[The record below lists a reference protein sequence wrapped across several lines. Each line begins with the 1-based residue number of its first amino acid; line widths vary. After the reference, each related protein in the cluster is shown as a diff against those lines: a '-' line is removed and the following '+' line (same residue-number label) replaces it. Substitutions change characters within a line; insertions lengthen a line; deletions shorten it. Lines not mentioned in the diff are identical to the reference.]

1 MPVRVEHR
9 RDTNEAC
16 ATDGCLDF
24 ARHERRFHVSTDQLG
39 FLPDRLARISD
50 HIQTNYLDNGKLPFA
65 SLLIGRGDD
74 IALNWSSGVA
84 EDAIFRIA
92 SMTKPVTSV
101 AFMRLVEQGKVALTD
116 PVAKYIPEFAKLG
129 VFVAGGGNI
138 PFVSRPPTT
147 PMRIVDVLRHTT
159 GFTYSFQE
167 RSNID
172 AAYRKTDV
180 ESWNKS
186 TSQSFIDTL
195 AQIPLEFDPGTQ
207 WNYSVSTDVLG
218 ILIERISGQSLADY
232 FSQHIFGPLGMDDT
246 FFTVPAEKAER
257 IPECFAFDPETKMAL
272 FDEAGADSLWAK
284 GWSFNSGG
292 GGLASTVADYHR
304 FSRMLLNG
312 GALDGVQI
320 ISPKTLELMTANHLP
335 GGQDLTQMSKSL
347 FSEAEMAGIGF
358 GLGFAT
364 TIDSAATLTPCS
376 TGDFYWGGM
385 YSTAFFVDPV
395 EDIIMIFMTQ
405 LMPSS
410 TYPVRREIKTMIYSA
425 LAA

>member
-1 MPVRVEHR
+1 MIA
-9 RDTNEAC
+9 NE
-16 ATDGCLDF
+16 
-24 ARHERRFHVSTDQLG
+24 LG
-39 FLPDRLARISD
+39 FLPDRLQRISGR
-50 HIQTNYLDNGKLPFA
+50 IQTNYLDNGKLPFA

-74 IALNWSSGVA
+74 IALQWSSGVA
-84 EDAIFRIA
+84 DDAIFRIA
-92 SMTKPVTSV
+92 SMTKPITSV
-101 AFMRLVEQGKVALTD
+101 AFMQLVEQGKVALTD

-129 VFVAGGGNI
+129 VFIAGGGNI
-138 PFVSRPPTT
+138 PFVSRPPAT
-147 PMRIVDVLRHTT
+147 PMRIVDVLRHTS

-167 RSNID
+167 RSNVD
-172 AAYRKTDV
+172 AAYRKTDI
-180 ESWNKS
+180 ESWTKA

-218 ILIERISGQSLADY
+218 ILIERISGQALADY
-232 FSQHIFGPLGMDDT
+232 FNEHIFAPLGMDDT
-246 FFTVPAEKAER
+246 SFHVPSEKAAR
-257 IPECFAFDPETKMAL
+257 IPQCFAFDAETKMKL
-272 FDEAGADSLWAK
+272 FDESGANSLWAK

-292 GGLASTVADYHR
+292 GGLASTVADYHL
-304 FSRMLLNG
+304 FCRMLLNG

-364 TIDSAATLTPCS
+364 TIDSAATMIPCS

>member
-1 MPVRVEHR
+1 
-9 RDTNEAC
+9 
-16 ATDGCLDF
+16 
-24 ARHERRFHVSTDQLG
+24 
-39 FLPDRLARISD
+39 
-50 HIQTNYLDNGKLPFA
+50 
-65 SLLIGRGDD
+65 
-74 IALNWSSGVA
+74 
-84 EDAIFRIA
+84 
-92 SMTKPVTSV
+92 MTKPITSV
-101 AFMRLVEQGKVALTD
+101 AFMQLVERGLVALTD
-116 PVAKYIPEFAKLG
+116 PVTKYIPEFAQLG
-129 VFVAGGGNI
+129 VFVGGGGNV
-138 PFVSRPPTT
+138 PFMTRAPKTQ
-147 PMRIVDVLRHTT
+147 MRVIDLLRHTA

-167 RSNID
+167 QGNID

-180 ESWNKS
+180 ESWTKN
-186 TSQSFIDTL
+186 TSQSVIDTL

-207 WNYSVSTDVLG
+207 WNYSVATDILG
-218 ILIERISGQSLADY
+218 ILVERISGLSLPEY
-232 FSQHIFGPLGMDDT
+232 FQTHIFTPLGMTDS
-246 FFTVPAEKAER
+246 FFQVPADKAAR
-257 IPECFAFDPETKMAL
+257 IPEGFAFDPETKMKL
-272 FDEAGADSLWAK
+272 IDKAGADSMWAK

-292 GGLASTVADYHR
+292 GGLASSVADYYR
-304 FSRMLLNG
+304 FCRMLLNG
-312 GALDGVQI
+312 GALDGAQI
-320 ISPKTLELMTANHLP
+320 LSPKTIELMTANHIP

-405 LMPSS
+405 LLPST

>member
-1 MPVRVEHR
+1 MSADE
-9 RDTNEAC
+9 
-16 ATDGCLDF
+16 
-24 ARHERRFHVSTDQLG
+24 LG
-39 FLPDRLARISD
+39 FIPDRLARIPAFV
-50 HIQTNYLDNGKLPFA
+50 QAQYLDNGKLPFA
-65 SLLIGRGDD
+65 SLLVGRGDD

-84 EDAIFRIA
+84 DDAIFRIA
-92 SMTKPVTSV
+92 SMTKPITSV
-101 AFMRLVEQGKVALTD
+101 AFMQLVEQGKVALTD

-138 PFVSRPPTT
+138 PFVSRPPAT
-147 PMRIVDVLRHTT
+147 PMRIVDLLRHTA

-172 AAYRKTDV
+172 AAHRKTDV
-180 ESWNKS
+180 ESWSRN
-186 TSQSFIDTL
+186 TSQSFIDIL
-195 AQIPLEFDPGTQ
+195 AEIPLEFDPGTE
-207 WNYSVSTDVLG
+207 WNYSVATDIVG
-218 ILIERISGQSLADY
+218 VLIERISGQSLPDY
-232 FSQHIFGPLGMDDT
+232 FQHHIFAPLGMNDT
-246 FFTVPAEKAER
+246 FFTVPSDKADRLPEAYVFDAEAKLKLSDKAGIE
-257 IPECFAFDPETKMAL
+257 
-272 FDEAGADSLWAK
+272 SLWAK

-304 FSRMLLNG
+304 FCRMLLNG

-335 GGQDLTQMSKSL
+335 GGRDLTQMSKSL
-347 FSEAEMAGIGF
+347 FSEADMAGIGF

-364 TIDSAATLTPCS
+364 TIDSAATLVPCS
-376 TGDFYWGGM
+376 AGDFYWGGM

-405 LMPSS
+405 LMPST

>member
-1 MPVRVEHR
+1 MSAE
-9 RDTNEAC
+9 D
-16 ATDGCLDF
+16 
-24 ARHERRFHVSTDQLG
+24 LG
-39 FLPDRLARISD
+39 FVPDRLAMIPAF
-50 HIQTNYLDNGKLPFA
+50 IQANYLDNGKLPFA
-65 SLLIGRGDD
+65 SVLVGRGDD
-74 IALNWSSGVA
+74 IALQWSSGVA

-92 SMTKPVTSV
+92 SMTKPITSV
-101 AFMRLVEQGKVALTD
+101 AFMQLVEQGKVALTD

-129 VFVAGGGNI
+129 VFVGGGGNV
-138 PFVSRPPTT
+138 PFITRAPSTL
-147 PMRIVDVLRHTT
+147 MRVVDLLRHTA

-167 RSNID
+167 QGNVD

-180 ESWNKS
+180 ESWTKN
-186 TSQSFIDTL
+186 TSQSVIDTL

-207 WNYSVSTDVLG
+207 WNYSVATDIVG
-218 ILIERISGQSLADY
+218 ILVERISGLSLPEY
-232 FSQHIFGPLGMDDT
+232 FQTHIFAPLGMTDT
-246 FFTVPAEKAER
+246 FFHVPAEKAAR
-257 IPECFAFDPETKMAL
+257 IPEGFGFDPEAKMKLIDKARA
-272 FDEAGADSLWAK
+272 ESMWAK

-292 GGLASTVADYHR
+292 GGLASSVADYHR
-304 FSRMLLNG
+304 FCRMLLNG

-320 ISPKTLELMTANHLP
+320 LSPKTIELMTANHIP

-364 TIDSAATLTPCS
+364 TIDSAATLAPCS
-376 TGDFYWGGM
+376 NGDFYWGGM

-405 LMPSS
+405 LLPST

>member
-1 MPVRVEHR
+1 MSA
-9 RDTNEAC
+9 D
-16 ATDGCLDF
+16 D
-24 ARHERRFHVSTDQLG
+24 LG
-39 FLPDRLARISD
+39 FLPDRLQRIGE
-50 HIQTNYLDNGKLPFA
+50 HIQSKYLDSGKLPFA

-74 IALNWSSGVA
+74 IAHQWHSGVA

-92 SMTKPVTSV
+92 SMTKPITSV
-101 AFMRLVEQGKVALTD
+101 AFMQLVEQGKVALTD

-129 VFVAGGGNI
+129 VFVAGGDKM
-138 PFVSRPPTT
+138 PFVTRPPAS
-147 PMRIVDVLRHTT
+147 PMRIIDVLRHMT

-167 RSNID
+167 RTAVD

-180 ESWNKS
+180 ESWNKNN
-186 TSQSFIDTL
+186 SQGFIATL
-195 AQIPLEFDPGTQ
+195 AKIPLDFDPGTQ

-218 ILIERISGQSLADY
+218 ILIERISGQPLADY
-232 FSQHIFGPLGMDDT
+232 FSNHIFAPLGMEDT
-246 FFTVPAEKAER
+246 FFTVPADKAARLPQCFVFDAEK
-257 IPECFAFDPETKMAL
+257 KMKL

-284 GWSFNSGG
+284 GWSFDSGG

-304 FSRMLLNG
+304 FCRMLLNG
-312 GALDGVQI
+312 GALDGAQI
-320 ISPKTLELMTANHLP
+320 ISPKTIELMTANHLP
-335 GGQDLTQMSKSL
+335 DGKDLTEMSKSL

-364 TIDSAATLTPCS
+364 TIDSAATMTPCS
-376 TGDFYWGGM
+376 TGDFYWGGV

>member
-1 MPVRVEHR
+1 MNAE
-9 RDTNEAC
+9 D
-16 ATDGCLDF
+16 
-24 ARHERRFHVSTDQLG
+24 LG
-39 FLPDRLARISD
+39 FVPDRLARIPAF
-50 HIQTNYLDNGKLPFA
+50 IQANYLDNGKLPFA
-65 SLLIGRGDD
+65 SVLVGRGDD
-74 IALNWSSGVA
+74 IALQWSSGVA

-92 SMTKPVTSV
+92 SMTKPITSV
-101 AFMRLVEQGKVALTD
+101 AFMQLVEQGKVALTD
-116 PVAKYIPEFAKLG
+116 PVIKYIPEFAKLG
-129 VFVAGGGNI
+129 VFVGGGGNV
-138 PFVSRPPTT
+138 PFMTRAPSTL
-147 PMRIVDVLRHTT
+147 MRVVDLLRHTA

-167 RSNID
+167 QGNVD

-180 ESWNKS
+180 ESWTKN
-186 TSQSFIDTL
+186 TSQSVIDTL

-207 WNYSVSTDVLG
+207 WNYSVATDIVG
-218 ILIERISGQSLADY
+218 ILVERISGLSLPEY
-232 FSQHIFGPLGMDDT
+232 FQTHIFAPLGMTDT
-246 FFTVPAEKAER
+246 FFQGPADKAAR
-257 IPECFAFDPETKMAL
+257 IPEGFSFDPEAKMKL
-272 FDEAGADSLWAK
+272 IDKAGAESMWAK

-292 GGLASTVADYHR
+292 GGLASSVADYHR
-304 FSRMLLNG
+304 FCRMLLNG

-320 ISPKTLELMTANHLP
+320 LSPKTIELMTANHIP

-364 TIDSAATLTPCS
+364 TIDSAATLAPCS
-376 TGDFYWGGM
+376 NGDFYWGGM

-405 LMPSS
+405 LLPST

>member
-1 MPVRVEHR
+1 MSAE
-9 RDTNEAC
+9 D
-16 ATDGCLDF
+16 
-24 ARHERRFHVSTDQLG
+24 LG
-39 FLPDRLARISD
+39 FVSDRLARIPAF
-50 HIQTNYLDNGKLPFA
+50 IQANYIDNGKLPFA
-65 SLLIGRGDD
+65 SVLVGRGDD
-74 IALNWSSGVA
+74 IALQWSSGVA

-92 SMTKPVTSV
+92 SMTKPITSV
-101 AFMRLVEQGKVALTD
+101 AFMQLVEQGLVALTD
-116 PVAKYIPEFAKLG
+116 PVTKYIPEFAQLG
-129 VFVAGGGNI
+129 VFVGGGGNV
-138 PFVSRPPTT
+138 PFMTRAPKTQ
-147 PMRIVDVLRHTT
+147 MRVIDLLRHTA

-167 RSNID
+167 QGNID

-180 ESWNKS
+180 ESWTKN
-186 TSQSFIDTL
+186 TSQSVIDTL

-207 WNYSVSTDVLG
+207 WNYSVATDILG
-218 ILIERISGQSLADY
+218 ILVERISGLSLPEY
-232 FSQHIFGPLGMDDT
+232 FQTHIFTPLGMADT
-246 FFTVPAEKAER
+246 FFQVPADKAAR
-257 IPECFAFDPETKMAL
+257 IPEGFAFDPETKMKL
-272 FDEAGADSLWAK
+272 IDKAGADSMWAK

-292 GGLASTVADYHR
+292 GGLASSVADYYR
-304 FSRMLLNG
+304 FCRMLLNG
-312 GALDGVQI
+312 GALDGAQI
-320 ISPKTLELMTANHLP
+320 LSPKTIELMTANHIP

-405 LMPSS
+405 LLPST

>member
-1 MPVRVEHR
+1 MSAE
-9 RDTNEAC
+9 D
-16 ATDGCLDF
+16 
-24 ARHERRFHVSTDQLG
+24 LG
-39 FLPDRLARISD
+39 FVSDRLARIPAFV
-50 HIQTNYLDNGKLPFA
+50 QANYLDNGKLPFA
-65 SLLIGRGDD
+65 SVLVGRGDD
-74 IALNWSSGVA
+74 IALQWSSGVA

-92 SMTKPVTSV
+92 SMTKPITSV
-101 AFMRLVEQGKVALTD
+101 AFMQLVERGLVALTD
-116 PVAKYIPEFAKLG
+116 PVTKYIPEFAQLG
-129 VFVAGGGNI
+129 VFVGGGGNV
-138 PFVSRPPTT
+138 PFMTRAPKTQ
-147 PMRIVDVLRHTT
+147 MRVIDLLRHTA

-167 RSNID
+167 QGNID

-180 ESWNKS
+180 ESWTKN
-186 TSQSFIDTL
+186 TSQSVIDTL

-207 WNYSVSTDVLG
+207 WNYSVATDILG
-218 ILIERISGQSLADY
+218 ILVERISGLSLPEY
-232 FSQHIFGPLGMDDT
+232 FQTHIFTPLGMTDS
-246 FFTVPAEKAER
+246 FFQVPADKAAR
-257 IPECFAFDPETKMAL
+257 IPEGFAFDPETKMKL
-272 FDEAGADSLWAK
+272 IDKAGADSMWAK

-292 GGLASTVADYHR
+292 GGLASSVADYYR
-304 FSRMLLNG
+304 FCRMLLNG
-312 GALDGVQI
+312 GALDGAQI
-320 ISPKTLELMTANHLP
+320 LSPKTIELMTANHIP

-405 LMPSS
+405 LLPST

>member
-1 MPVRVEHR
+1 MS
-9 RDTNEAC
+9 A
-16 ATDGCLDF
+16 
-24 ARHERRFHVSTDQLG
+24 DQLG
-39 FLPDRLARISD
+39 FLPERIARIPEF
-50 HIQTNYLDNGKLPFA
+50 IQRNYLDNGKLPFA
-65 SLLIGRGDD
+65 SLLVGRGED
-74 IALNWSSGVA
+74 IALQWSSGVA
-84 EDAIFRIA
+84 DNAIFRIA
-92 SMTKPVTSV
+92 SMTKPITSV
-101 AFMRLVEQGKVALTD
+101 AFMQLVEQGKVALTD
-116 PVAKYIPEFAKLG
+116 PVAKFIPEFAKLG
-129 VFVAGGGNI
+129 VFVAGGGNV
-138 PFVSRPPTT
+138 PFVSRPPTS

-172 AAYRKTDV
+172 AAYRKTDI
-180 ESWNKS
+180 ESWTKS

-195 AQIPLEFDPGTQ
+195 AQIPLEFDPGSQ

-218 ILIERISGQSLADY
+218 ILIERISGQALPDY
-232 FSQHIFGPLGMDDT
+232 FREHIFAPLGMNDT
-246 FFTVPAEKAER
+246 FFTVPADKAGR
-257 IPECFAFDPETKMAL
+257 IPQCFAYDPQTNLKL
-272 FDEAGADSLWAK
+272 FDEAGAASLWTK

-292 GGLASTVADYHR
+292 GGLASSIADYHR
-304 FSRMLLNG
+304 FCRMLLNG

-320 ISPKTLELMTANHLP
+320 LSPKTIELMTANHIP

>member
-1 MPVRVEHR
+1 MSAE
-9 RDTNEAC
+9 D
-16 ATDGCLDF
+16 
-24 ARHERRFHVSTDQLG
+24 LG
-39 FLPDRLARISD
+39 FVSDRLARIPAF
-50 HIQTNYLDNGKLPFA
+50 IQANYLDNGKLPFA
-65 SLLIGRGDD
+65 SVLVGRGDD
-74 IALNWSSGVA
+74 IALQWSSGVA

-92 SMTKPVTSV
+92 SMTKPITSV
-101 AFMRLVEQGKVALTD
+101 AFMQLVERGLVALTD
-116 PVAKYIPEFAKLG
+116 PVTKYIPEFAQLG
-129 VFVAGGGNI
+129 VFVGGGGNV
-138 PFVSRPPTT
+138 PFMTRAPKTQ
-147 PMRIVDVLRHTT
+147 MRVIDLLRHTA

-167 RSNID
+167 QGNID

-180 ESWNKS
+180 ESWTKN
-186 TSQSFIDTL
+186 TSQSVIDTL

-207 WNYSVSTDVLG
+207 WNYSVATDILG
-218 ILIERISGQSLADY
+218 ILVERISGLSLPEY
-232 FSQHIFGPLGMDDT
+232 FQTHIFTPLGMTDS
-246 FFTVPAEKAER
+246 FFQVPADKAAR
-257 IPECFAFDPETKMAL
+257 IPEGFAFDPETKMKL
-272 FDEAGADSLWAK
+272 IDKAGADSMWAK

-292 GGLASTVADYHR
+292 GGLASSVADYYR
-304 FSRMLLNG
+304 FCRMLLNG
-312 GALDGVQI
+312 AQI
-320 ISPKTLELMTANHLP
+320 LSPKTIELMTANHIP

-405 LMPSS
+405 LLPST

>member
-1 MPVRVEHR
+1 MSAE
-9 RDTNEAC
+9 D
-16 ATDGCLDF
+16 
-24 ARHERRFHVSTDQLG
+24 LG
-39 FLPDRLARISD
+39 FVSDRLARIPEF
-50 HIQTNYLDNGKLPFA
+50 IQANYLDNGKLPFA
-65 SLLIGRGDD
+65 SVLVGRGDD
-74 IALNWSSGVA
+74 IALQWNSGVA

-92 SMTKPVTSV
+92 SMTKPITSV
-101 AFMRLVEQGKVALTD
+101 AFMQLVEQGKVALTD
-116 PVAKYIPEFAKLG
+116 PVAKYIPEFGQLG
-129 VFVAGGGNI
+129 VFVAGGGNV
-138 PFVSRPPTT
+138 PFVSRPPAT
-147 PMRIVDVLRHTT
+147 PLRVVDLLRHTA

-180 ESWNKS
+180 ESWTKS

-218 ILIERISGQSLADY
+218 ILVERISGLSLPDY
-232 FSQHIFGPLGMDDT
+232 FQTHIFAPLGMDDT
-246 FFTVPAEKAER
+246 FFCVPADKAAR
-257 IPECFAFDPETKMAL
+257 IPEGFAFDPEKKMKL
-272 FDEAGADSLWAK
+272 FDKAGTESLWTK

-292 GGLASTVADYHR
+292 GGLASSVADYHR
-304 FSRMLLNG
+304 FCRMLLNG

-320 ISPKTLELMTANHLP
+320 LSPKTIELMTANHIP

-410 TYPVRREIKTMIYSA
+410 TYPIRREIKTMIYAA

>member
-1 MPVRVEHR
+1 MSAE
-9 RDTNEAC
+9 E
-16 ATDGCLDF
+16 
-24 ARHERRFHVSTDQLG
+24 LG

-50 HIQTNYLDNGKLPFA
+50 FIQTNYLDTGKLPFA
-65 SLLIGRGDD
+65 SLLVGRGDD

-92 SMTKPVTSV
+92 SMTKPITSV
-101 AFMRLVEQGKVALTD
+101 AFMQLVEQGKVALTD

-129 VFVAGGGNI
+129 VFVAGGGNV
-138 PFVSRPPTT
+138 PFVSRPPTS
-147 PMRIVDVLRHTT
+147 PMRIVDLLRHTT

-180 ESWNKS
+180 ESWTRS

-195 AQIPLEFDPGTQ
+195 AQIPLEFDPGTPVELFGF
-207 WNYSVSTDVLG
+207 NRCPRHPHRTDQRPIVARLFPRPYLCAIGHGRYVLHRSRRQG
-218 ILIERISGQSLADY
+218 VAHSAMFRIRRRNQDEAVRRSRRRTA
-232 FSQHIFGPLGMDDT
+232 FGP
-246 FFTVPAEKAER
+246 KAGR
-257 IPECFAFDPETKMAL
+257 SIQAAV
-272 FDEAGADSLWAK
+272 
-284 GWSFNSGG
+284 
-292 GGLASTVADYHR
+292 GLASTVADYHR
-304 FSRMLLNG
+304 FCRMLLNG

>member
-1 MPVRVEHR
+1 VNALE
-9 RDTNEAC
+9 
-16 ATDGCLDF
+16 
-24 ARHERRFHVSTDQLG
+24 LG
-39 FLPDRLARISD
+39 FLPDRLDRIGA
-50 HIQTNYLDNGKLPFA
+50 HIQSTYLDSGKLPFA
-65 SLLIGRGDD
+65 ALLVGRGDE
-74 IALNWSSGVA
+74 IAYDWRSGVA
-84 EDAIFRIA
+84 EDAIYRIA
-92 SMTKPVTSV
+92 SMTKPITSV
-101 AFMRLVEQGKVALTD
+101 AFMQLVEQGKVALTD

-129 VFVAGGGNI
+129 VFVAGGGNV
-138 PFVSRPPTT
+138 PFVSRPPAT
-147 PMRIVDVLRHTT
+147 PMRVVDLLRHTS
-159 GFTYSFQE
+159 GLTYSFQE

-180 ESWNKS
+180 ESWTKS
-186 TSQSFIDTL
+186 TSQSFIETL

-218 ILIERISGQSLADY
+218 ILIERISEQSLADY
-232 FSQHIFGPLGMDDT
+232 FAEHIFAPLGMEDT
-246 FFTVPAEKAER
+246 GFQVAADKAAR
-257 IPECFAFDPETKMAL
+257 IPQCFAFDPASKMKL
-272 FDEAGADSLWAK
+272 FDEAGSASLWTK

-304 FSRMLLNG
+304 FCRMLLNG
-312 GALDGVQI
+312 GALEGVRI

-405 LMPSS
+405 LMPSN

-425 LAA
+425 LAG

>member
-1 MPVRVEHR
+1 MSAE
-9 RDTNEAC
+9 E
-16 ATDGCLDF
+16 
-24 ARHERRFHVSTDQLG
+24 LG
-39 FLPDRLARISD
+39 FISDRLARIPAF
-50 HIQTNYLDNGKLPFA
+50 IQANYIDNGKLPFA

-74 IALNWSSGVA
+74 IALQWNSGVA

-92 SMTKPVTSV
+92 SMTKPITSV
-101 AFMRLVEQGKVALTD
+101 AFMQLVEQGKVALTD
-116 PVAKYIPEFAKLG
+116 PVAKYIPEFAQLG
-129 VFVAGGGNI
+129 VFVAGGGNV

-147 PMRIVDVLRHTT
+147 PMRVVDLLRHTA

-167 RSNID
+167 RGNID

-180 ESWNKS
+180 ESWSKS

-207 WNYSVSTDVLG
+207 WNYSVATDIVG
-218 ILIERISGQSLADY
+218 ILVERISGQSLPDY
-232 FSQHIFGPLGMDDT
+232 FQTHIFAPLGMTDT
-246 FFTVPAEKAER
+246 FFTVPADKAPR
-257 IPECFAFDPETKMAL
+257 IPEGFAFDPEKKMKL
-272 FDEAGADSLWAK
+272 FDKAGAESAWTK

-292 GGLASTVADYHR
+292 GGLASSVSDYHR
-304 FSRMLLNG
+304 FCRMLLNG
-312 GALDGVQI
+312 GALDGAQI
-320 ISPKTLELMTANHLP
+320 LSPKTIELMTANHIP

>member
-1 MPVRVEHR
+1 MSAE
-9 RDTNEAC
+9 D
-16 ATDGCLDF
+16 
-24 ARHERRFHVSTDQLG
+24 LG
-39 FLPDRLARISD
+39 FVSDRLARIPAF
-50 HIQTNYLDNGKLPFA
+50 IQANYLDNGKLPFA
-65 SLLIGRGDD
+65 SVLVGRGDD
-74 IALNWSSGVA
+74 IALQWSSGVA

-92 SMTKPVTSV
+92 SMTKPITSV
-101 AFMRLVEQGKVALTD
+101 AFMQLVEQGLVALTD
-116 PVAKYIPEFAKLG
+116 PVTKYIPEFAQLG
-129 VFVAGGGNI
+129 VFVGGGGNV
-138 PFVSRPPTT
+138 PFMTRAPKTQ
-147 PMRIVDVLRHTT
+147 MRVIDLLRHTA

-167 RSNID
+167 QGNID

-180 ESWNKS
+180 ESWTKN
-186 TSQSFIDTL
+186 TSQSVIDTL

-207 WNYSVSTDVLG
+207 WNYSVATDILG
-218 ILIERISGQSLADY
+218 ILVERISGLSLPEY
-232 FSQHIFGPLGMDDT
+232 FQTHIFTPLGMTDS
-246 FFTVPAEKAER
+246 FFQVPAGKAAR
-257 IPECFAFDPETKMAL
+257 IPEGFAFDPETKMKL
-272 FDEAGADSLWAK
+272 IDNAGADSMWAK

-292 GGLASTVADYHR
+292 GGLASSVADYYR
-304 FSRMLLNG
+304 FCRMLLNG
-312 GALDGVQI
+312 GALDGAQI
-320 ISPKTLELMTANHLP
+320 LSPKTIELMTANHIP

-405 LMPSS
+405 LLPST

>member
-1 MPVRVEHR
+1 MSAE
-9 RDTNEAC
+9 D
-16 ATDGCLDF
+16 
-24 ARHERRFHVSTDQLG
+24 LG
-39 FLPDRLARISD
+39 FLPDRLARITD
-50 HIQTNYLDNGKLPFA
+50 FIQANYLDSGKLPFA
-65 SLLIGRGDD
+65 SLLVGRGDD
-74 IALNWSSGVA
+74 VALQWSSGVA
-84 EDAIFRIA
+84 DDAIFRIA
-92 SMTKPVTSV
+92 SMTKPITSV
-101 AFMRLVEQGKVALTD
+101 AFMQLVEQGKVALTD

-129 VFVAGGGNI
+129 VFVAGGCNI
-138 PFVSRPPTT
+138 PFVSRPPAS
-147 PMRIVDVLRHTT
+147 PMRIIDVLRHTT

-167 RSNID
+167 RSNVD

-180 ESWNKS
+180 ESWTKS
-186 TSQSFIDTL
+186 TSQSFVDTL
-195 AQIPLEFDPGTQ
+195 ATIPLEFDPGTQ
-207 WNYSVSTDVLG
+207 WNYSVSTDILG
-218 ILIERISGQSLADY
+218 ILIERINGQNLPDY
-232 FSQHIFGPLGMDDT
+232 FREHIFTPLGMNDT
-246 FFTVPAEKAER
+246 FFTVPANKASR
-257 IPECFAFDPETKMAL
+257 VPKCFAFDAETKLKL
-272 FDEAGADSLWAK
+272 FDKAGTDSLWTK

-292 GGLASTVADYHR
+292 GGLASSVADYHR
-304 FSRMLLNG
+304 FCRMLLNS

-364 TIDSAATLTPCS
+364 TIDSTATLTPCS

>member
-1 MPVRVEHR
+1 M
-9 RDTNEAC
+9 T
-16 ATDGCLDF
+16 
-24 ARHERRFHVSTDQLG
+24 VSDLG
-39 FLPDRLARISD
+39 FLPDRLQRIGD
-50 HIQTNYLDNGKLPFA
+50 FIQTNYLDTGKLPFA
-65 SLLIGRGDD
+65 SLLVGRGDD

-84 EDAIFRIA
+84 DDAIFRIA

-101 AFMRLVEQGKVALTD
+101 AFMQLVEQGKVALTD
-116 PVAKYIPEFAKLG
+116 PVAKYIPEFAGLG

-138 PFVSRPPTT
+138 PFVTRPPTS
-147 PMRIVDVLRHTT
+147 PMRIVDILRHTS

-180 ESWNKS
+180 ESWTRN

-195 AQIPLEFDPGTQ
+195 AQIPLEFDPGSQ

-218 ILIERISGQSLADY
+218 VLIERISGQSLPD
-232 FSQHIFGPLGMDDT
+232 FFRDNIFAPLGMNDT
-246 FFTVPAEKAER
+246 FFTVPADKATR
-257 IPECFAFDPETKMAL
+257 LPQCFAYDPATKMKL
-272 FDEAGADSLWAK
+272 FDKEGTDSLWAQ

-292 GGLASTVADYHR
+292 GGLASSIADYHR
-304 FSRMLLNG
+304 FCRMLLNG

>member
-1 MPVRVEHR
+1 MSAE
-9 RDTNEAC
+9 D
-16 ATDGCLDF
+16 
-24 ARHERRFHVSTDQLG
+24 LG
-39 FLPDRLARISD
+39 FVSDRLARIPAF
-50 HIQTNYLDNGKLPFA
+50 IQANYLDNGKLPFA
-65 SLLIGRGDD
+65 SVLVGRGDD
-74 IALNWSSGVA
+74 IALQWSSGVA

-92 SMTKPVTSV
+92 SMTKPITSV
-101 AFMRLVEQGKVALTD
+101 AFMQLVERGLVALTD
-116 PVAKYIPEFAKLG
+116 PVTKYIPEFAQLG
-129 VFVAGGGNI
+129 VFVGGGGNV
-138 PFVSRPPTT
+138 PFMTRAPKTQ
-147 PMRIVDVLRHTT
+147 MRVIDLLRHTA

-167 RSNID
+167 QGNID

-180 ESWNKS
+180 ESWTKN
-186 TSQSFIDTL
+186 TSQSVIDTL

-207 WNYSVSTDVLG
+207 WNYSVATDILG
-218 ILIERISGQSLADY
+218 ILVERISGLSLPEY
-232 FSQHIFGPLGMDDT
+232 FQTHIFTPLGMTDS
-246 FFTVPAEKAER
+246 FFQVPADKAAR
-257 IPECFAFDPETKMAL
+257 IPEGFAFDPETKMKL
-272 FDEAGADSLWAK
+272 IDKAGADSMWAK

-292 GGLASTVADYHR
+292 GGLASSVADYYR
-304 FSRMLLNG
+304 FCRMLLNG
-312 GALDGVQI
+312 GALDGAQI
-320 ISPKTLELMTANHLP
+320 LSPKTIELMTANHIP

-405 LMPSS
+405 LLPST

>member
-1 MPVRVEHR
+1 M
-9 RDTNEAC
+9 T
-16 ATDGCLDF
+16 
-24 ARHERRFHVSTDQLG
+24 VSDLG
-39 FLPDRLARISD
+39 FLPDRLKRIGD
-50 HIQTNYLDNGKLPFA
+50 FIQTNYLDTGKLPFA
-65 SLLIGRGDD
+65 SLLVGRGDD

-84 EDAIFRIA
+84 DDAIFRIA

-101 AFMRLVEQGKVALTD
+101 AFMQLVEQGKVALTD
-116 PVAKYIPEFAKLG
+116 PVAKYVPEFAGLG

-138 PFVSRPPTT
+138 PFVTRPPTS
-147 PMRIVDVLRHTT
+147 PMRIVDILRHTS

-180 ESWNKS
+180 ESWTRN

-195 AQIPLEFDPGTQ
+195 AQIPLEFDPGSQ

-218 ILIERISGQSLADY
+218 VLIERISGQSLPD
-232 FSQHIFGPLGMDDT
+232 FFRDNIFAPLGMNDT
-246 FFTVPAEKAER
+246 FFTVPADKATR
-257 IPECFAFDPETKMAL
+257 LPQCFAYDPATKMKL
-272 FDEAGADSLWAK
+272 FDKEGTDSLWAQ

-292 GGLASTVADYHR
+292 GGLASSIADYHR
-304 FSRMLLNG
+304 FCRMLLNG

>member
-1 MPVRVEHR
+1 MSADE
-9 RDTNEAC
+9 
-16 ATDGCLDF
+16 
-24 ARHERRFHVSTDQLG
+24 LG
-39 FLPDRLARISD
+39 FLPDRLARIPEFV
-50 HIQTNYLDNGKLPFA
+50 QANYLDNGKLPFA

-74 IALNWSSGVA
+74 IALSWNSGVA

-92 SMTKPVTSV
+92 SMTKPITSV
-101 AFMRLVEQGKVALTD
+101 AFMQLVEQGKVELTD

-129 VFVAGGGNI
+129 VFVAGGGNV
-138 PFVSRPPTT
+138 PFVSRPPAS
-147 PMRIVDVLRHTT
+147 PMRIVDLLRHTA

-172 AAYRKTDV
+172 AAHRKTDV
-180 ESWNKS
+180 ESWNRN
-186 TSQSFIDTL
+186 TSQSFIDIL
-195 AQIPLEFDPGTQ
+195 ADIPLEFDPGTE
-207 WNYSVSTDVLG
+207 WNYSVATDIVG
-218 ILIERISGQSLADY
+218 VLIERISGLSLPDY
-232 FSQHIFGPLGMDDT
+232 FRQHIFAPLGMDDT
-246 FFTVPAEKAER
+246 AFMVPADKAGR
-257 IPECFAFDPETKMAL
+257 LPEAYVFDAEAKLKLSDKAGPE
-272 FDEAGADSLWAK
+272 SLWAK

-304 FSRMLLNG
+304 FCRMLLNG

-335 GGQDLTQMSKSL
+335 GGRDLTQMSKSL
-347 FSEAEMAGIGF
+347 FSEADMAGIGF

-364 TIDSAATLTPCS
+364 TIDSAATLVPCS
-376 TGDFYWGGM
+376 NGDFYWGGM

-405 LMPSS
+405 LMPST

>member
-1 MPVRVEHR
+1 MSAE
-9 RDTNEAC
+9 D
-16 ATDGCLDF
+16 
-24 ARHERRFHVSTDQLG
+24 LG
-39 FLPDRLARISD
+39 FVPDRLARIPAFV
-50 HIQTNYLDNGKLPFA
+50 QANYLDNGKLPFA
-65 SLLIGRGDD
+65 SVLVGRGDD
-74 IALNWSSGVA
+74 IALQWSSGVA

-92 SMTKPVTSV
+92 SMTKPITSV
-101 AFMRLVEQGKVALTD
+101 AFMQLVEQGLVALTD
-116 PVAKYIPEFAKLG
+116 PVTKYIPEFAQLG
-129 VFVAGGGNI
+129 VFVGGGGNV
-138 PFVSRPPTT
+138 PFMTRAPKTQ
-147 PMRIVDVLRHTT
+147 MRVIDLLRHTA

-167 RSNID
+167 QGNID

-180 ESWNKS
+180 ESWTKN
-186 TSQSFIDTL
+186 TSQSVIDTL

-207 WNYSVSTDVLG
+207 WNYSVATDILG
-218 ILIERISGQSLADY
+218 ILVERISGLSLPEY
-232 FSQHIFGPLGMDDT
+232 FQTHIFTPLGMTDT
-246 FFTVPAEKAER
+246 FFQVPADKAAR
-257 IPECFAFDPETKMAL
+257 IPEGFAFDPETKMKL
-272 FDEAGADSLWAK
+272 IDKAGADSMWTK

-292 GGLASTVADYHR
+292 GGLASSVADYYR
-304 FSRMLLNG
+304 FCRMLLNG
-312 GALDGVQI
+312 SALDGAQI
-320 ISPKTLELMTANHLP
+320 LSPKTIELMTANHIP

-405 LMPSS
+405 LLPST

>member
-1 MPVRVEHR
+1 MSA
-9 RDTNEAC
+9 D
-16 ATDGCLDF
+16 D
-24 ARHERRFHVSTDQLG
+24 LG
-39 FLPDRLARISD
+39 FLPDRLKRIGEFV
-50 HIQTNYLDNGKLPFA
+50 QAKYLESGKLPFA
-65 SLLIGRGDD
+65 SLLIGRGDE
-74 IALNWSSGVA
+74 IAYSWGSGVA
-84 EDAIFRIA
+84 DDAIFRIA

-101 AFMRLVEQGKVALTD
+101 AFMQLVEQGKVALSD

-138 PFVSRPPTT
+138 PFVTRPPAS

-167 RSNID
+167 RSNVD

-180 ESWNKS
+180 ESWNKNS
-186 TSQSFIDTL
+186 SQSFVDTL

-218 ILIERISGQSLADY
+218 ILVERISGQSLADY
-232 FSQHIFGPLGMDDT
+232 FLEHIFAPLGMDDT
-246 FFTVPAEKAER
+246 YFTVPADKAAR
-257 IPECFAFDPETKMAL
+257 LPQCFAFDAEKKMKL
-272 FDEAGADSLWAK
+272 FDEAGAESLWTK

-292 GGLASTVADYHR
+292 GGLASTMADYHR
-304 FSRMLLNG
+304 FCRMLLNG

-320 ISPKTLELMTANHLP
+320 VSPKTLELMTANHLP
-335 GGQDLTQMSKSL
+335 DGKDLTQLSKSL
-347 FSEAEMAGIGF
+347 FSEADMAGIGF

-364 TIDSAATLTPCS
+364 TIDNSATLTPCS
-376 TGDFYWGGM
+376 NGDFYWGGM